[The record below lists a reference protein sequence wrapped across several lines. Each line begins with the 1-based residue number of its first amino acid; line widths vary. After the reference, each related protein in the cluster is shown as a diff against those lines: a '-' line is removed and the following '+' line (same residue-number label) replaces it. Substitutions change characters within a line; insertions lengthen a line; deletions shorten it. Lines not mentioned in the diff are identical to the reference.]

1 MLLRRPPPPPA
12 AAPLLAAAPNPK
24 EASGSSTSPSM
35 PASSSRPPGV
45 QSAWSAVLLRRLRG
59 STGQASV
66 REGAGGGEGG
76 RGGGRGGRS
85 WPKTGRGRR
94 QVVAEDRSWPKTGR
108 GRRQVAAEEE
118 GFARHGSPDR
128 LIFEDRLGR
137 QVALQRRVP
146 LGDLLPQ
153 RASVVRHRAESPV
166 GASSCAQ
173 GQVGGSLWSRL
184 LAERRRTAV
193 DRIGVGGTNKRQLA
207 ELNVHTS
214 GCKPN
219 KKAPPGL
226 PLYTPQSAACTLF
239 AHPRWRIAAHASHL
253 RCG

>member
-1 MLLRRPPPPPA
+1 MGR
-12 AAPLLAAAPNPK
+12 
-24 EASGSSTSPSM
+24 GSSNQGTN
-35 PASSSRPPGV
+35 
-45 QSAWSAVLLRRLRG
+45 LRAQLTPRR
-59 STGQASV
+59 
-66 REGAGGGEGG
+66 RHD
-76 RGGGRGGRS
+76 
-85 WPKTGRGRR
+85 GRGRDHKR
-94 QVVAEDRSWPKTGR
+94 AKIRDEDQV
-108 GRRQVAAEEE
+108 EE

-184 LAERRRTAV
+184 LSERRRTAA

-239 AHPRWRIAAHASHL
+239 AHPRWRIAAHL